1 MNLRPY
7 LVTAAVVVLL
17 MLAISVWA
25 WPQIPEGAQVPIHWG
40 IDGRANGWAPK
51 PIALLGVPLLTA
63 GIALLLAF
71 APRLDP
77 RYDNLARS
85 ATAYLGVAFAVLALM
100 LVIHSAAILA
110 ATGRAID
117 IGTVARLAVGS
128 LLIVVGNFL
137 GKTRSSWV
145 FGIRTPWTLSSERSW
160 ARTHRL
166 GGYLFMLVGA
176 ATIVAGAFAP
186 QGVAAIVLLGG
197 LGAVVVTVAVYS
209 YLVWRNDPDRQ
220 QIGAFHPRAPR

>member
-1 MNLRPY
+1 MNVRPY
-7 LVTAAVVVLL
+7 LITAAVVVLL
-17 MLAISVWA
+17 MLGISAWA
-25 WPQIPEGAQVPIHWG
+25 WPQIPAGVQVPIHWG
-40 IDGRANGWAPK
+40 IDGQANGWASK
-51 PIALLGVPLLTA
+51 PIALFGVPLLTA

-71 APRLDP
+71 APRFDP
-77 RYDNLARS
+77 RYGNVARS
-85 ATAYLGVAFAVLALM
+85 ATAYLGVAFAVLVLM

-110 ATGRAID
+110 ATGRAIE

-176 ATIVAGAFAP
+176 ASIVAGVFAP
-186 QGVAAIVLLGG
+186 QGVAAVVLLVG
-197 LGAVVVTVAVYS
+197 LGVVVVTVAVYS
-209 YLVWRNDPDRQ
+209 YLVWRTDPDRQ
-220 QIGAFHPRAPR
+220 QTGSAQ